1 MINANFTFISMC
13 RLFFEMENGYN
24 AHNEAI
30 INFERSITV
39 SVKEHEPPKKPLIYY
54 CTVALVVLLLL
65 NIFVFP
71 LMFENQVEEVG
82 YNDFLAMVDAG
93 EVEEV
98 ARDDSAKTITFTAR
112 TGKDGRLRYYQTGIW
127 PDDTL
132 LTRLESANVKFA
144 SSIPTQASPL
154 LTILISWVLPILIF
168 SFIGKLIMSRMTSG
182 GAIGNAMSFGKANA
196 KIYVEAQTGK
206 TFADVA
212 GEDEAKEA
220 LQEIVN
226 FLHEPA
232 KYAEIGAKLPKG
244 ALLVGPPGT
253 GKTLLARAV
262 AGEAK
267 VPFFSIS
274 GSEFVEM
281 FVGMGA
287 AKVRDLFK
295 QADEKAPCI
304 VFIDEIDT
312 IGKKRDSG
320 FSSNDEREQTLNQ
333 LLTEMDG
340 FDPQKG
346 VVILAATNR
355 PDTLDPALLRPGRF
369 DRRIPVEL
377 PDLNGRIAI
386 LKVHARDVKMSG
398 DINFEVI
405 ARATS
410 GASGAELANIIN
422 EAALRAVKLGRDTV
436 IQEDL
441 EESVEVVIAGY
452 QRKGAVVSPEE
463 KRIVAYHEIGH
474 ALVAAKQ
481 SNSAPVHKITIVPRT
496 SGALGYTMQVEEG
509 EKLLM
514 TKEEAFNKIATLTGG
529 RAAEAVIFG
538 SITTGASND
547 IEQATRLARAMITRY
562 GMSDDFGMVAL
573 ETVNNQYL
581 GGDTSLACSAE
592 TAAKIDRDVV
602 AMIGDA
608 YKKAEAII
616 KENRTAMDALAAY
629 LLEKETITGEE
640 FMDILGKQ
648 EQNA

>member
-1 MINANFTFISMC
+1 M
-13 RLFFEMENGYN
+13 
-24 AHNEAI
+24 
-30 INFERSITV
+30 

-71 LMFENQVEEVG
+71 LIFENQVAEVG

-98 ARDDSAKTITFTAR
+98 ARDDSAKTITFTAHN
-112 TGKDGRLRYYQTGIW
+112 GKDGRLRYYQTGIW

-168 SFIGKLIMSRMTSG
+168 SFIGKLLMGRMTNG

-386 LKVHARDVKMSG
+386 LKVHSRDVKMSG

>member
-1 MINANFTFISMC
+1 M
-13 RLFFEMENGYN
+13 
-24 AHNEAI
+24 
-30 INFERSITV
+30 

-71 LMFENQVEEVG
+71 LIFENQVAEVG

-98 ARDDSAKTITFTAR
+98 ARDDNAKTITFTAR

-168 SFIGKLIMSRMTSG
+168 SFIGKLIMGRMANG

-212 GEDEAKEA
+212 GEDEAKDA

-386 LKVHARDVKMSG
+386 LKVHSRDVKMSG

-547 IEQATRLARAMITRY
+547 IEQATKLARAMITRY

-640 FMDILGKQ
+640 FMDILSKQ

>member
-1 MINANFTFISMC
+1 M
-13 RLFFEMENGYN
+13 
-24 AHNEAI
+24 
-30 INFERSITV
+30 

-54 CTVALVVLLLL
+54 CTLALVVLLLL

-132 LTRLESANVKFA
+132 LDRLENANVKFA
-144 SSIPTQASPL
+144 SSIPTQASPV
-154 LTILISWVLPILIF
+154 LTILVSWVLPILIF
-168 SFIGKLIMSRMTSG
+168 SFIGKLIMGRMANG
-182 GAIGNAMSFGKANA
+182 GPMGNAMSFGKANA
-196 KIYVEAQTGK
+196 KVYVEAQTGK

-253 GKTLLARAV
+253 GKTLLAKAV

-274 GSEFVEM
+274 GSDFVEM

-295 QADEKAPCI
+295 QANEKAPCI

-386 LKVHARDVKMSG
+386 LKVHARDVKMSD
-398 DINFEVI
+398 DIDFEVI

-422 EAALRAVKLGRDTV
+422 EAALRAVKLGRDIV

-441 EESVEVVIAGY
+441 EESVETVIAGY

-481 SNSAPVHKITIVPRT
+481 SSSAPVHKITIVPRT

-509 EKLLM
+509 EKMLM

-547 IEQATRLARAMITRY
+547 IEQATKLARAMITRY

-573 ETVNNQYL
+573 ETVNNRYL

-608 YKKAEAII
+608 YKKAESII

>member
-1 MINANFTFISMC
+1 M
-13 RLFFEMENGYN
+13 
-24 AHNEAI
+24 
-30 INFERSITV
+30 

-71 LMFENQVEEVG
+71 LIFENQVAEVG

-168 SFIGKLIMSRMTSG
+168 SFIGKLIMGRMANG
-182 GAIGNAMSFGKANA
+182 GAMGNAMSFGKANA

-212 GEDEAKEA
+212 GEDEAKDA

-547 IEQATRLARAMITRY
+547 IEQATKLARAMITRY

-616 KENRTAMDALAAY
+616 KENRAAMDALAAY

-640 FMDILGKQ
+640 FMDILSKQ

>member
-1 MINANFTFISMC
+1 M
-13 RLFFEMENGYN
+13 
-24 AHNEAI
+24 
-30 INFERSITV
+30 

-71 LMFENQVEEVG
+71 LIFENQVEEVG

-98 ARDDSAKTITFTAR
+98 ARDDNAKTITFTAHN
-112 TGKDGRLRYYQTGIW
+112 GKDGRLRYYQTGIW

-168 SFIGKLIMSRMTSG
+168 SFIGKLIMGRMTNG

-212 GEDEAKEA
+212 GEDEAKDA

-386 LKVHARDVKMSG
+386 LKVHSRDVKMSG

-441 EESVEVVIAGY
+441 EESVETVIAGY

-581 GGDTSLACSAE
+581 GGDMSLACSAE

>member
-1 MINANFTFISMC
+1 M
-13 RLFFEMENGYN
+13 
-24 AHNEAI
+24 
-30 INFERSITV
+30 

-98 ARDDSAKTITFTAR
+98 ARDDNAKTITFTAHN
-112 TGKDGRLRYYQTGIW
+112 GKDGRLRYYQTGIW

-154 LTILISWVLPILIF
+154 LIILISWVLPILIF
-168 SFIGKLIMSRMTSG
+168 SLIGKLIMGRMTNG

-547 IEQATRLARAMITRY
+547 IEQATKLARAMITRY

>member
-1 MINANFTFISMC
+1 M
-13 RLFFEMENGYN
+13 
-24 AHNEAI
+24 
-30 INFERSITV
+30 

-71 LMFENQVEEVG
+71 LIFENQVAEVG

-98 ARDDSAKTITFTAR
+98 ARDDSAKTITFTAHN
-112 TGKDGRLRYYQTGIW
+112 GKDGRLRYYQTGIW

-168 SFIGKLIMSRMTSG
+168 SFIGKLLMGRMTNG

-386 LKVHARDVKMSG
+386 LKVHSRDVKMSG

-616 KENRTAMDALAAY
+616 KENHAAMDALAAY

>member
-1 MINANFTFISMC
+1 M
-13 RLFFEMENGYN
+13 
-24 AHNEAI
+24 
-30 INFERSITV
+30 

-71 LMFENQVEEVG
+71 LIFENQVEEVG

-98 ARDDSAKTITFTAR
+98 ARDDNAKTITFTAHN
-112 TGKDGRLRYYQTGIW
+112 GKDGRLRYYQTGIW

-168 SFIGKLIMSRMTSG
+168 SFIGKLLMGRMTNG

-212 GEDEAKEA
+212 GEDEAKDA

-386 LKVHARDVKMSG
+386 LKVHSRDVKMSG

-481 SNSAPVHKITIVPRT
+481 GNSAPVHKITIVPRT

-547 IEQATRLARAMITRY
+547 IEQATKLARAMITRY

>member
-1 MINANFTFISMC
+1 M
-13 RLFFEMENGYN
+13 
-24 AHNEAI
+24 
-30 INFERSITV
+30 

-71 LMFENQVEEVG
+71 LIFENQVAEVG

-98 ARDDSAKTITFTAR
+98 ARDDSAKTITFTAHN
-112 TGKDGRLRYYQTGIW
+112 GKDGRLRYYQTGIW

-168 SFIGKLIMSRMTSG
+168 SFIGKLLMGRMTNG

>member
-1 MINANFTFISMC
+1 M
-13 RLFFEMENGYN
+13 
-24 AHNEAI
+24 
-30 INFERSITV
+30 

-112 TGKDGRLRYYQTGIW
+112 NGKDGRLRYYQTGIW

-132 LTRLESANVKFA
+132 LDRLENANVKFA
-144 SSIPTQASPL
+144 SSIPTQASPV
-154 LTILISWVLPILIF
+154 LTILVSWVLPILIF
-168 SFIGKLIMSRMTSG
+168 SFIGKLIMGRMANG
-182 GAIGNAMSFGKANA
+182 GAMGNAMSFGKANA
-196 KIYVEAQTGK
+196 KVYVEAQTGK

-253 GKTLLARAV
+253 GKTLLAKAV

-295 QADEKAPCI
+295 QANEKAPCI

-398 DINFEVI
+398 NIDFEVI

-509 EKLLM
+509 EKMLM

-547 IEQATRLARAMITRY
+547 IEQATKLARAMITRY

-602 AMIGDA
+602 TMIGDA
-608 YKKAEAII
+608 YKKAESII

-640 FMDILGKQ
+640 FMDILKKQ
-648 EQNA
+648 EQNV

>member
-1 MINANFTFISMC
+1 M
-13 RLFFEMENGYN
+13 
-24 AHNEAI
+24 
-30 INFERSITV
+30 

-71 LMFENQVEEVG
+71 LIFENQVEEVG

-98 ARDDSAKTITFTAR
+98 ARDDNAKTITFTAHN
-112 TGKDGRLRYYQTGIW
+112 GKDGRLRYYQTGIW

-154 LTILISWVLPILIF
+154 LIILISWVLPILIF
-168 SFIGKLIMSRMTSG
+168 SLIGKLIMGRMTNG

-267 VPFFSIS
+267 VPLFSIS

-386 LKVHARDVKMSG
+386 LKVHSRDVKMSG

-547 IEQATRLARAMITRY
+547 IEQATKLARAMITRY

-616 KENRTAMDALAAY
+616 KENRTAMDALADY

>member
-1 MINANFTFISMC
+1 M
-13 RLFFEMENGYN
+13 
-24 AHNEAI
+24 
-30 INFERSITV
+30 

-98 ARDDSAKTITFTAR
+98 ARDDSAKTITFTAHN
-112 TGKDGRLRYYQTGIW
+112 GKDGRLRYYQTGIW

-168 SFIGKLIMSRMTSG
+168 SFIGKLIMGRMANG

-212 GEDEAKEA
+212 GEDEAKDA

-386 LKVHARDVKMSG
+386 LKVHSRDVKMSG

-441 EESVEVVIAGY
+441 EESVETVIAGY

-547 IEQATRLARAMITRY
+547 IEQATKLARAMITRY

-592 TAAKIDRDVV
+592 TAAKIDSDVV

>member
-1 MINANFTFISMC
+1 
-13 RLFFEMENGYN
+13 MEV
-24 AHNEAI
+24 I
-30 INFERSITV
+30 IILNQGIAYERSTDV

-54 CTVALVVLLLL
+54 GIMAFLTLMLL
-65 NIFVFP
+65 NVFVFP
-71 LMFENQVEEVG
+71 LLFENQVSEVG
-82 YNDFLAMVDAG
+82 YNDFLSMVDKG
-93 EVEEV
+93 MVQEV
-98 ARDDSAKTITFTAR
+98 ARDESAGSITFSTKDEA
-112 TGKDGRLRYYQTGIW
+112 GKLRIYQTGIW

-132 LTRLESANVKFA
+132 LKRLEDAGVKFA
-144 SSIPTQASPL
+144 SEIPTQASPL
-154 LTILISWVLPILIF
+154 LTILISWVLPVLIF
-168 SFIGKLIMSRMTSG
+168 SFIGKLIMKRMTSAG
-182 GAIGNAMSFGKANA
+182 NMGNAMSFGKANA

-212 GEDEAKEA
+212 GEDEAKES
-220 LQEIVN
+220 LQEIVD

-232 KYAEIGAKLPKG
+232 KYAAIGAKLPKG

-253 GKTLLARAV
+253 GKTLLAKAV

-295 QADEKAPCI
+295 QANEKAPCI

-312 IGKKRDSG
+312 IGKKRDG
-320 FSSNDEREQTLNQ
+320 GVGSNDEREQTLNQ

-355 PDTLDPALLRPGRF
+355 PDTLDKALLRPGRF

-386 LKVHARDVKMSG
+386 LKVHAKDVKMSG
-398 DINFEVI
+398 NIDFDAI

-422 EAALRAVKLGRDTV
+422 EAALRAVRLGRDSV
-436 IQEDL
+436 IQADL

-452 QRKGAVVSPEE
+452 QRKGAVISPEE
-463 KRIVAYHEIGH
+463 KKIVAYHEIGH

-481 SNSAPVHKITIVPRT
+481 TDSAPVHKITIVPRT
-496 SGALGYTMQVEEG
+496 SGALGYTMQVEED
-509 EKLLM
+509 ERFLM
-514 TKEEAFNKIATLTGG
+514 SREEAFNKLATLTGG
-529 RAAEAVIFG
+529 RVAEDVAFN

-547 IEQATRLARAMITRY
+547 IEQATKLARAMITRY

-592 TAAKIDRDVV
+592 TAAKIDKEVV
-602 AMIGDA
+602 AMI
-608 YKKAEAII
+608 AEAYQKAKRII
-616 KENRTAMDALAAY
+616 SENRPVMDKLAAY

-640 FMDILGKQ
+640 FMEILNEE
-648 EQNA
+648 EQK

>member
-1 MINANFTFISMC
+1 M
-13 RLFFEMENGYN
+13 
-24 AHNEAI
+24 
-30 INFERSITV
+30 

-71 LMFENQVEEVG
+71 LIFENQVAEVG

-98 ARDDSAKTITFTAR
+98 ARDDSAKTITFTAHN
-112 TGKDGRLRYYQTGIW
+112 GKDGRLRYYQTGIW

-168 SFIGKLIMSRMTSG
+168 SFIGKLLMGRMTNG

-386 LKVHARDVKMSG
+386 LKVHSRDVKMSG

-547 IEQATRLARAMITRY
+547 IEQATKLARAMITRY

-616 KENRTAMDALAAY
+616 KENRAAMDALAAY